1 MKPSVMLIG
10 LGDLGSVT
18 LELLAREDFAGRI
31 VVASRNAERGTAR
44 CNLARLSAIAQGHVP
59 DISFLPL
66 DLNDRSAVAETVRR
80 EVPDLIFCAATL
92 QTWWLP
98 SLLPPEQRATI
109 RSARYGVWL
118 PVHLTLTMK
127 LMQALQDA
135 AYHGVVLTAP
145 YPDVVN
151 CVLGHLG
158 LAPTCG
164 VGNLGQ
170 VVPKIRWLASERLH
184 VPFDAVKVSFV
195 AHHALHEWAWGGRT
209 GEPPPY
215 FLRIECDGQD
225 VTEAAGADEILFASY
240 PLPPGPVIHF
250 LTAACTVHLMR
261 ACFSAEPITLHAPAP
276 QGLPGGYPVMVSSK
290 GVQIAP
296 IHGLSLAE
304 AIKINERSHR
314 FDGIE
319 RIEEDGTV
327 VYCPAA
333 VEIMRTTLGYNC
345 PRLPPADAEERAG
358 ELMARFR
365 EYASRLG
372 VHF

>member
-1 MKPSVMLIG
+1 MKPAVMLIG

-18 LELLAREDFAGRI
+18 LELLARENAIGRI
-31 VVASRNAERGTAR
+31 IVASRNPERGQAR
-44 CNLARLSAIAQGHVP
+44 CNLARMSAIAQGHVP
-59 DISFLPL
+59 DVSFLPL
-66 DLNDRSAVAETVRR
+66 DLNDRPTVAETVCR
-80 EVPDLIFCAATL
+80 EAPDLIFTAATL

-98 SLLPPEQRATI
+98 NLLPPETRASI
-109 RSARYGVWL
+109 QSARYGVWL

-151 CVLGHLG
+151 CVLGRLG

-184 VPFDAVKVSFV
+184 VPLDAVTVTLV

-215 FLRIECDGQD
+215 FLRVELDGQD

-240 PLPPGPVIHF
+240 PLTPGPAIHF
-250 LTAACTVHLMR
+250 LTAACTVHLIR
-261 ACFSAEPITLHAPAP
+261 ACFSPEPVILHAPAP
-276 QGLPGGYPVMVSSK
+276 HGLPGGYPVIVSSQ
-290 GVQIAP
+290 GVQPAP
-296 IHGLSLAE
+296 IQGLSLAE
-304 AIKINERSHR
+304 AITINERSHR

-319 RIEEDGTV
+319 RIEDDGTV
-327 VYCPAA
+327 VYCPAS
-333 VEIMRTTLGYNC
+333 VEIMRMALGYDC
-345 PRLPPADAEERAG
+345 PRLRPADAGDRAA
-358 ELMARFR
+358 ELMSRFR
-365 EYASRLG
+365 EYASRHG
-372 VHF
+372 VRF

>member
-1 MKPSVMLIG
+1 MKPTVMLIG

-18 LELLAREDFAGRI
+18 LELLAREDYVGRI
-31 VVASRNAERGTAR
+31 VVASRNAERGVAR

-66 DLNDRSAVAETVRR
+66 DLNDLPVVAETVQR
-80 EVPDLIFCAATL
+80 VAPQLIFSAATL

-98 SLLPPEQRATI
+98 NLLPPEQRGTI
-109 RSARYGVWL
+109 QSARYGVWL
-118 PVHLTLTMK
+118 PIHLTLTMK

-135 AYHGVVLTAP
+135 AYDGVVLTAP

-184 VPFDAVKVSFV
+184 VPLDTVGVSLV
-195 AHHALHEWAWGGRT
+195 AHHALHEWAWGAST

-215 FLRIECDGQD
+215 FLRIERDGQD
-225 VTEAAGADEILFASY
+225 VTEAADADEILFASY
-240 PLPPGPVIHF
+240 PLTPGLAIHF
-250 LTAACTVHLMR
+250 LTAACTLRLMR
-261 ACFSAEPITLHAPAP
+261 ACFSAESVTLHAPAP
-276 QGLPGGYPVMVSSK
+276 HGLPGGYPVIVSSR
-290 GVQIAP
+290 GVQPAP
-296 IHGLSLAE
+296 IQGLSLAE
-304 AIKINERSHR
+304 AITINERSHR

-319 RIEEDGTV
+319 RIEDDGTV
-327 VYCPAA
+327 VYCPAS
-333 VEIMRTTLGYNC
+333 VEIMRTTLGYDC
-345 PRLPPADAEERAG
+345 PRLRPADAGERAG
-358 ELMARFR
+358 ELMSRFR
-365 EYASRLG
+365 EYANRHG
-372 VHF
+372 VRF

>member
-1 MKPSVMLIG
+1 MKPTVMLIG

-18 LELLAREDFAGRI
+18 LELLAHENAIGRI
-31 VVASRNAERGTAR
+31 IVASRNPERGQAR
-44 CNLARLSAIAQGHVP
+44 CNLARMSAIAQGHVP
-59 DISFLPL
+59 DVSFLPL
-66 DLNDRSAVAETVRR
+66 DLNDRPTVAETVCR
-80 EVPDLIFCAATL
+80 EAPDLIFTAATL

-98 SLLPPEQRATI
+98 NLLPPEPRATI
-109 RSARYGVWL
+109 QSARYGVWL

-151 CVLGHLG
+151 CVLGRLG

-184 VPFDAVKVSFV
+184 VPLDAVTVTLV
-195 AHHALHEWAWGGRT
+195 AHHALHKWAWGGCT

-215 FLRIECDGQD
+215 FLRVERDGQD

-240 PLPPGPVIHF
+240 PLTPGPAIHF
-250 LTAACTVHLMR
+250 LTAACTVHLIR
-261 ACFSAEPITLHAPAP
+261 ACFSPEPIILHAPAP
-276 QGLPGGYPVMVSSK
+276 HGLPGGYPVIVSSRS
-290 GVQIAP
+290 VQPATIQ
-296 IHGLSLAE
+296 GLSLAE
-304 AIKINERSHR
+304 AITINERSHR

-327 VYCPAA
+327 VYCPAS
-333 VEIMRTTLGYNC
+333 VEIMRTALGYDC
-345 PRLPPADAEERAG
+345 PRLRPGDAEERAA
-358 ELMARFR
+358 ELMSRFR
-365 EYASRLG
+365 EYASRHG
-372 VHF
+372 IRF